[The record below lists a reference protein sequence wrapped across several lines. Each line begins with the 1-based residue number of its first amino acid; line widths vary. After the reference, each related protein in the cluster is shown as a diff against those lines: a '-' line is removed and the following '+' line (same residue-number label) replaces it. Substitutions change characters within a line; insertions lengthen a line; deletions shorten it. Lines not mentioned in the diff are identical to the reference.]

1 MPNAL
6 CHKKGEFVAC
16 CASRL
21 PVSPNNLLLAIDFT
35 DEIHY
40 DRSAHVITIPD
51 NRDGM
56 PTIHDVARRAGV
68 GSMTV
73 SRVINNSG
81 YISPKTRERV
91 EKAIVELGYMP
102 NTVARSLRSR
112 RTNTVALMV
121 TDITNPF
128 FTTLA
133 RGVEDAANQA
143 GYTVI
148 FCNTDESQAKEE
160 QYLQV
165 LLQKQVDGLLIVPVQ
180 SQAKAIRQ
188 IQKHGT
194 PVVVLDRWIPEAEV
208 DTVRCNS
215 LDGAYQLTR
224 YLLSLGHTQIAILSG
239 AVGTST
245 ADDRV
250 AGYRQALAEVKIE
263 IDEQYIQR
271 GEFTQES
278 GYRMTKQAVN
288 LPLRPTALIA
298 ANNFITIGAMKAL
311 QEMGLDVP
319 EAIALAGFD
328 DLPPALVTFPFFTVA
343 SQPAYEMGT
352 QAMKLLLDRLEGEK
366 SENFQ
371 EVILPIQII
380 IRRSSGDPI
389 K

>member
-6 CHKKGEFVAC
+6 CHKIGEFVAC
-16 CASRL
+16 RASRL
-21 PVSPNNLLLAIDFT
+21 PVSPNNVLLAIDFM

-40 DRSAHVITIPD
+40 DISANMITIPD

-91 EKAIVELGYMP
+91 EKAIAELGYMP

-165 LLQKQVDGLLIVPVQ
+165 LLQKQVDGLLIVPAQ

-250 AGYRQALAEVKIE
+250 TGYRQALAEAKIE
-263 IDEQYIQR
+263 MDEQYILR

-328 DLPPALVTFPFFTVA
+328 DLPPAMVNFPIFHRGVSA
-343 SQPAYEMGT
+343 C
-352 QAMKLLLDRLEGEK
+352 L
-366 SENFQ
+366 
-371 EVILPIQII
+371 
-380 IRRSSGDPI
+380 
-389 K
+389 